1 MISIVK
7 QDNLEA
13 AYDTFRYNAIL
24 KAYKNPFEAHG
35 SSKKFQQNPAIE
47 LNATLDS
54 LASTCWN
61 RIDRALDLGYESLLS
76 RHTKSFSSKMNRVSL
91 HGGPGPDTTS
101 TSSSSSVVTPGF
113 VCKMRVMCMLFDSFV
128 LLLLVLPCLTFQL

>member
-1 MISIVK
+1 MTVISIVK

-101 TSSSSSVVTPGF
+101 TSSSSSVFTPGF
-113 VCKMRVMCMLFDSFV
+113 MCAKWE
-128 LLLLVLPCLTFQL
+128 